1 MAWGV
6 LPETFA
12 VGHICARNLCR
23 EKRGVFFASVGVKNL
38 SIVLLAARLSDNLG
52 TPFWQQM
59 ALGDQMFYAVASH
72 GAASLA
78 PAVGT
83 SGSAGMREGTRREA
97 PAMRHDLQL
106 DLSAIPGLCGP
117 VVPPRRQGTRC

>member
-1 MAWGV
+1 MGA
-6 LPETFA
+6 LPQTFA
-12 VGHICARNLCR
+12 VGHTFATNLRR
-23 EKRGVFFASVGVKNL
+23 ENRGAFFASVSVKNL

-52 TPFWQQM
+52 KPFWQKI
-59 ALGDQMFYAVASH
+59 ALGDQMFYAVSSH
-72 GAASLA
+72 GAVSLA

-106 DLSAIPGLCGP
+106 DLSAIPVLCGP
-117 VVPPRRQGTRC
+117 GVPPRRQGTRC